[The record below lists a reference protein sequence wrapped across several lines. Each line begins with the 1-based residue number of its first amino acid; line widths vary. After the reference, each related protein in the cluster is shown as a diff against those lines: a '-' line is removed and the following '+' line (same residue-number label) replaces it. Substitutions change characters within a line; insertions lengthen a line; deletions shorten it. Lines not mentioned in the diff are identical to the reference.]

1 MRTKSNYIIS
11 LRDSGFALPT
21 PTALRIDAGNVGAVT
36 IGASVTSNVVDGSTI
51 ERLPSALPHSAA
63 GSGEL
68 G

>member
-21 PTALRIDAGNVGAVT
+21 TALRIDAGNVGAVT
-36 IGASVTSNVVDGSTI
+36 IGASVTSNIVDGSTI